1 MHDHSHAGEHSSIFD
16 LLLGVFEETLMI
28 SFFVMVMM
36 LLIEYITV
44 QSKGK
49 WSLPLKRS
57 PWIQIVFAALLGI
70 IPGCLGAFTAVS
82 LYVHQVFNFAALVT
96 VMIASSGDEAF
107 VMFST
112 IPEQAL
118 IINISLL
125 AIAIITGLILNIIFK
140 DKNFKKLKKNHLT
153 IHSHEVEC
161 VCYVPQQI
169 LPQLRNISFERAL
182 ILSGLIIFLVFLL
195 GGVIGPSGW
204 DWRRITFAI
213 VSLVGIFIIGTVPDH
228 FLKEHLWGHTI
239 KKHLGKIFIWTFA
252 AFFLIEIL
260 LPYLD
265 LDHWLESNL
274 WIVLTVA
281 LLIGIIPQS
290 GPNIVFI
297 TLFAGG
303 YIPFSILLANSIV
316 QDGHGALPLL
326 AESRKS
332 FIYMKAINV
341 GVGLLIGGA
350 GLLFGY

>member
-1 MHDHSHAGEHSSIFD
+1 
-16 LLLGVFEETLMI
+16 
-28 SFFVMVMM
+28 
-36 LLIEYITV
+36 
-44 QSKGK
+44 
-49 WSLPLKRS
+49 
-57 PWIQIVFAALLGI
+57 
-70 IPGCLGAFTAVS
+70 
-82 LYVHQVFNFAALVT
+82 
-96 VMIASSGDEAF
+96 
-107 VMFST
+107 
-112 IPEQAL
+112 
-118 IINISLL
+118 
-125 AIAIITGLILNIIFK
+125 
-140 DKNFKKLKKNHLT
+140 
-153 IHSHEVEC
+153 
-161 VCYVPQQI
+161 
-169 LPQLRNISFERAL
+169 
-182 ILSGLIIFLVFLL
+182 LL